1 MARPGMVPG
10 STSNDVSGPSGIV
23 KAVATLRALHPA
35 VASKEVTTH
44 AQGKTVGLILA
55 HKFWKRNIILVLIID
70 FATYYNKYQLVVPG
84 YLGG

>member
-23 KAVATLRALHPA
+23 KAVATVRALHPA

-55 HKFWKRNIILVLIID
+55 HKFWKRNIILAFIIN
-70 FATYYNKYQLVVPG
+70 FALQTLQYITINIS
-84 YLGG
+84 